1 MKIRSVV
8 ANSRKKA
15 FEVTTS
21 DMRTLPYPYARL
33 DERPGRSDPVQ
44 EIFVDAELA
53 KEAFTYR
60 LASGHEGSVHLDQVL
75 DYNRDPD
82 YLRDLTVYELTR
94 EAKERVERSD
104 LSKREIIRRLGTS
117 ATQFYRLLDPTNYTK
132 SIGQII
138 SLLEILDC
146 EVEFVVRDRHPSKR
160 PGEASTS

>member
-1 MKIRSVV
+1 MKIRGVV
-8 ANSRKKA
+8 ANGRKKA

-21 DMRTLPYPYARL
+21 DKRNLLYPYARL
-33 DERPGRSDPVQ
+33 EQPADGSNRVVDV
-44 EIFVDAELA
+44 FVDGELG

-60 LASGHEGSVHLDQVL
+60 LASGHEGTVHVDQVL

-82 YLRDLTVYELTR
+82 YLRDLTVYELTLQ
-94 EAKERVERSD
+94 AKGRVERSD

-132 SIGQII
+132 SIGQLI

-146 EVEFVVRDRHPSKR
+146 EVELVVRDKKT
-160 PGEASTS
+160 GVA